1 VQKVLQNLLRE
12 RVPIRD
18 VVTILET
25 LGDYARSVRNVDVLS
40 EYCRQAL
47 ARTICRQY
55 QGDDGSISAIT
66 ISPSLE
72 QMIADAIEETDQ
84 GSYLALDPTAVQ
96 RFFDSLSQQIA
107 KSAMLSSQPI
117 VLTSAV
123 VRLHVKRLTERAIP
137 GLVVLSYN
145 EIVPDVKVRSVG
157 MVSLPDEA

>member
-1 VQKVLQNLLRE
+1 
-12 RVPIRD
+12 
-18 VVTILET
+18 
-25 LGDYARSVRNVDVLS
+25 
-40 EYCRQAL
+40 
-47 ARTICRQY
+47 
-55 QGDDGSISAIT
+55 
-66 ISPSLE
+66 
-72 QMIADAIEETDQ
+72 MIADAIEETDQ